1 MAVVK
6 GLPHAVSERLA
17 ELFAATEA
25 WHEQAN
31 CRGLDPGL
39 FFPERGGTWESV
51 HAKAVC
57 AECVVRQEC
66 LEYAVRAGERYGIF
80 GGLSEK
86 ERRRIRVTRRMGG
99 AA

>member
-1 MAVVK
+1 MK
-6 GLPHAVSERLA
+6 GLPHAVSQRLA

-31 CRGLDPGL
+31 CRGLDPEL
-39 FFPERGGTWESV
+39 FFPERGGTWESTQ
-51 HAKAVC
+51 AKEVC
-57 AECVVRQEC
+57 AACVVRQEC
-66 LEYAVRAGERYGIF
+66 LEYAVNVGERYGLW

-86 ERRRIRVTRRMGG
+86 ERRRIRVARRMGG